1 METIKNKSVQESQ
14 LEEAKTRVESW
25 EKKYH
30 FSFSTLVFTFFL
42 LINHL
47 ITPYFGITCT
57 IVLSVLTLV
66 FIQQTIR
73 SYNYLKFHRVTYRSL
88 VIFHEKINKLIK

>member
-1 METIKNKSVQESQ
+1 METIKNKSVQDNQ
-14 LEEAKTRVESW
+14 LEEAKTRVQSW

-30 FSFSTLVFTFFL
+30 FSFSTLVFLIFL
-42 LINHL
+42 LVNHL
-47 ITPYFGITCT
+47 ITPVFGNICS
-57 IVLSVLTLV
+57 ISLSVLSLV

>member
-1 METIKNKSVQESQ
+1 METLKNKSTQESQ
-14 LEEAKTRVESW
+14 LEEVKSRVQTW

-30 FSFSTLVFTFFL
+30 LSFSTLIFLIFL
-42 LINHL
+42 LVNHL
-47 ITPYFGITCT
+47 ITPVFGVICT
-57 IVLSVLTLV
+57 MSLLVLSLV
-66 FIQQTIR
+66 FVQQTIR